1 MSKAEEFSVKTEEFS
16 VKTDK
21 VSKESGA
28 FESKLDNA
36 KKILETLMNPEI
48 TLQNSVKAYEKGM
61 SELSQAQ
68 KILEDA
74 LIKIKEIKNS

>member
-1 MSKAEEFSVKTEEFS
+1 MA
-16 VKTDK
+16 
-21 VSKESGA
+21 KED

-36 KKILETLMNPEI
+36 KEILETLMNPEI

-61 SELSQAQ
+61 GELSKAQ

-74 LIKIKEIKNS
+74 VIKINEIKAS